1 MWARTPAEI
10 GKVIRAARLR
20 RKLSQAALARLLGTT
35 QAWISEVEK
44 GKDTAQIG
52 LVLRALTQLDIR
64 LRADEPRE
72 ELKPAKNPRA
82 QNVDLDSIIERLSR
96 PVRNAGSGK

>member
-1 MWARTPAEI
+1 MWARTSAEI
-10 GKVIRAARLR
+10 GKIIRAARLR
-20 RKLSQAALARLLGTT
+20 RKLSQAELARLLGTT

-44 GKDTAQIG
+44 GKDTAQVG

-64 LRADEPRE
+64 LRADEPLE

-82 QNVDLDSIIERLSR
+82 QQVDLDSIIERLSR
-96 PVRNAGSGK
+96 PAPNAGRGK